1 MSTENEVK
9 NAKEVTK
16 QKKEHNDLDLI
27 SKQLGED
34 RAKRE
39 AKEAINRKEKIS
51 SMQTELETMQ
61 QFGMIRDAE
70 IRQQELLFERMK
82 EIEDLQKKMAMQKQ
96 KGLDEDQLV
105 LKLTDEIQKKVDKM
119 NEDYKDLALTQENLN
134 EKLFEQDEIV
144 DKLKENTSEYDDILG
159 GIASKIGLGNSGLL
173 KTVKHYTDIGKKLL
187 NNDGEMKKFVKS
199 AKQMFSLQNLAASL
213 IESYIGLALQID
225 NAGAK
230 IAAATGAGT
239 KFRDT
244 LSDIKLEGYEMGRSV
259 ENISQSLL
267 AFNDNLIGMNSM
279 SSESIKQL
287 GAMGADFQRLGVSGQ
302 EFTQT
307 LNIMTKSMGVSNKH
321 AAKLTQEL
329 AMIGTNIG
337 LSSQRMIK
345 DFSAAS
351 SVLAA
356 QGSKSIK
363 IFKNLASAARNSGVE
378 MSELLG
384 IASKFDTFSDA
395 AETTAKLNAVLGS
408 QMSATRMLMMDEDK
422 RIEQIIRS
430 VQASGKQFSQ
440 MDRFTQKAIAN
451 AAGISDM
458 AKANQIFGM
467 SLGAYRKSQTEM
479 NKQADIQKKFS
490 DAVKATI
497 PIQEKFADMLQ
508 SIAANKGFMKFMNQ
522 AIDFMKGFA
531 DIVIKVNTFGDGL
544 LGKLI
549 LLGGAFKLLVAVVPG
564 LGSAVAFFGK
574 MLGLA
579 SLGADKAAAS
589 SVVSS
594 KAIAAGI
601 VEIAGAATLGA
612 KGLAVISL
620 AAIAVGAGIYL
631 AATGAAELVKA
642 FGGLGDAA
650 MPAAVGL
657 AAFSFAIYGIATAL
671 AGLSATSVALGPGLA
686 VLGVL
691 SVIMI
696 GISLAASTI
705 AESLESMG
713 ESITSSITALT
724 TGLTNASLIA
734 DVIRQGAQALEDIPN
749 SAEFQATMHSMATI
763 ASGGRYIAETATATA
778 GSSFSPMQNYNPSVN
793 VNNSFGNLKLVL
805 SDGTQLDAYIS
816 NVVDQ

>member
-1 MSTENEVK
+1 MSEISELEK
-9 NAKEVTK
+9 KKKLLEEIRDLEQE
-16 QKKEHNDLDLI
+16 QKAARLREDKITDMKMELQTME
-27 SKQLGED
+27 QLGF
-34 RAKRE
+34 
-39 AKEAINRKEKIS
+39 
-51 SMQTELETMQ
+51 L
-61 QFGMIRDAE
+61 RDAE
-70 IRQQELLFERMK
+70 IKKQ
-82 EIEDLQKKMAMQKQ
+82 EIELENLKLMKNKINEKISLQNQIEELEKQ
-96 KGLDEDQLV
+96 KIENIKESTENSNELKREIEEQV
-105 LKLTDEIQKKVDKM
+105 FFLKLQLEEYDGIDDKLDNINKKI
-119 NEDYKDLALTQENLN
+119 E
-134 EKLFEQDEIV
+134 EQDEKT
-144 DKLKENTSEYDDILG
+144 DKLKENTSEYDNILG

-173 KTVKHYTDIGKKLL
+173 KTVQHYTNIGKKLL
-187 NNDGEMKKFVKS
+187 SNDGEMKKFVKS

-467 SLGAYRKSQTEM
+467 SLGAYRESQTEM

-497 PIQEKFADMLQ
+497 PIQEKFANMIQ
-508 SIAANKGFMKFMNQ
+508 SVVSNKGFMKFLNS
-522 AIDFMKGFA
+522 AIDAIGTLASFFA
-531 DIVIKVNTFGDGL
+531 KLNSATNGYLPVL
-544 LGKLI
+544 LMV
-549 LLGGAFKLLVAVVPG
+549 GGAFKLLFGLLSPFGLMLKTLAVGLSSTGDAATKTSVQAVP
-564 LGSAVAFFGK
+564 AATRFG
-574 MLGLA
+574 MALRTIGT
-579 SLGADKAAAS
+579 AAMQ
-589 SVVSS
+589 
-594 KAIAAGI
+594 AAGGI
-601 VEIAGAATLGA
+601 GVL
-612 KGLAVISL
+612 VL
-620 AAIAVGAGIYL
+620 AAIGIGLAIGL
-631 AATGAAELVKA
+631 AAYGVGFLVKS
-642 FGGLGDAA
+642 FGGLGEAA
-650 MPAAVGL
+650 PAAAVGIL
-657 AAFSFAIYGIATAL
+657 MF
-671 AGLSATSVALGPGLA
+671 GLA
-686 VLGVL
+686 MSVMIAALSSAATVGGPAVLILALIV
-691 SVIMI
+691 STMMVAAQAINIM
-696 GISLAASTI
+696 TN
-705 AESLESMG
+705 
-713 ESITSSITALT
+713 
-724 TGLTNASLIA
+724 GLTSMFEQLNMLGGSMMQGAFENISLIA
-734 DVIRQGAQALEDIPN
+734 EGIKKASDELQGLGENNKIQLMTTLN
-749 SAEFQATMHSMATI
+749 SMATI